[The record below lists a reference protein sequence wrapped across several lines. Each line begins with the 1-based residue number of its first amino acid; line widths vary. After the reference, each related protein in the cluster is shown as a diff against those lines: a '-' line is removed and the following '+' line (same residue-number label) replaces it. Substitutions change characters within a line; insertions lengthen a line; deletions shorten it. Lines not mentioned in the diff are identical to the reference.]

1 MACSPLRG
9 LGSVFVLVVALA
21 GFTSGQHHPR
31 EERHPNFQH
40 QVAAGVA
47 AGSNPRHHQ
56 GPLGEI
62 ENIQLKFEGPTPVLY
77 ALPKAVPGPTD
88 RCRFT
93 KGGAHIITDERGNTC
108 ARSEWNPSSGCCPAA
123 GQPPPACAALEAGTD
138 AKLDMGDAGACEA
151 NTKCCGRY
159 ETCTACCL
167 GQVRKLAD
175 EAKDE
180 STDGQTR
187 ASKSLPPLSVEHS
200 SMWNKWIESVG
211 VTADASK
218 GYPPGSVLIDPW
230 EYCAV
235 KCRTQAFMTVH
246 ENAFRHSDFRY
257 CFGELDD
264 KGLTPL
270 WSNEEMNT
278 RLQGFQKHQH
288 MPKDA
293 PTPGRMKLEDW
304 SEEFAKF
311 GHSADPAV
319 QKTEGEGD
327 RHYADHQFN
336 SYVAPLPK
344 TWVQRWWNTWSI
356 FINGFFPK
364 TASHSPHLAPILVA
378 LFIFVSF
385 CLTAMVCVVWSLL
398 SSVY

>member
-1 MACSPLRG
+1 M
-9 LGSVFVLVVALA
+9 FVLVVALA

-211 VTADASK
+211 RDC
-218 GYPPGSVLIDPW
+218 GRI
-230 EYCAV
+230 
-235 KCRTQAFMTVH
+235 
-246 ENAFRHSDFRY
+246 
-257 CFGELDD
+257 
-264 KGLTPL
+264 KGLPARQRPHRPVGVLCGEVPDAGFHDRARECVPPL
-270 WSNEEMNT
+270 GT
-278 RLQGFQKHQH
+278 L
-288 MPKDA
+288 D
-293 PTPGRMKLEDW
+293 
-304 SEEFAKF
+304 
-311 GHSADPAV
+311 
-319 QKTEGEGD
+319 
-327 RHYADHQFN
+327 
-336 SYVAPLPK
+336 
-344 TWVQRWWNTWSI
+344 
-356 FINGFFPK
+356 
-364 TASHSPHLAPILVA
+364 TASAS
-378 LFIFVSF
+378 
-385 CLTAMVCVVWSLL
+385 LTTRGLRRCGRTTS
-398 SSVY
+398 